1 MEYLGKRRVRA
12 KAIAQANDV
21 SANHILDLF
30 REGVIPGV
38 KFGRMVLFDPIE
50 VDKALERFKRH
61 GKAVAAK

>member
-1 MEYLGKRRVRA
+1 
-12 KAIAQANDV
+12 V

-50 VDKALERFKRH
+50 VDKALERFKRN
-61 GKAVAAK
+61 GKAVSTQ